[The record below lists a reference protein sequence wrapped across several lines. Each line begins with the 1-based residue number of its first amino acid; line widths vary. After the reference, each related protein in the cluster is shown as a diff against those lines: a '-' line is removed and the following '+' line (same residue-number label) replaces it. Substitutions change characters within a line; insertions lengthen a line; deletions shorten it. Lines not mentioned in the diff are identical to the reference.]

1 MCINFDIKLGQSS
14 EFPLLISFQRFHSF
28 NLFHSHNE
36 IRIQPRK
43 NVLTRPNFNY
53 NSLYF
58 PRRKNETKIVER
70 RMSKIGTKENSK
82 GEKNCRTNHSNFYFS
97 FHRKRTFLSSWR
109 EKKRK
114 ERCSSSLERKAFFL
128 KEGGA
133 RWLAIKQ
140 RRKLSAIV
148 PTLPSTP
155 SRTNEGEIRAKL
167 SRKIVSRPP
176 FTNSL
181 TAGDPP
187 EGGREGNNASPN
199 RNQIASPFITNRL
212 PFVLPPPPPPP
223 PPPSSWTSFAPL
235 FFAHHGIIEQDWWE
249 PRDWRLGEREETL
262 HPLHPSPPP
271 DISRFVEWFV
281 IHTRTNMCIIYLEYM
296 FHTIFPSSEVSIRF
310 RTRRYRST
318 LDGLA
323 WKHTFRGTYI
333 YIFSLLRRIQE
344 SRMREIERAHFWWEG
359 VRLWITIIY

>member
-1 MCINFDIKLGQSS
+1 
-14 EFPLLISFQRFHSF
+14 
-28 NLFHSHNE
+28 
-36 IRIQPRK
+36 
-43 NVLTRPNFNY
+43 
-53 NSLYF
+53 
-58 PRRKNETKIVER
+58 
-70 RMSKIGTKENSK
+70 MSKIGTKENSK

-262 HPLHPSPPP
+262 RPLHPSPPP

-281 IHTRTNMCIIYLEYM
+281 IHTRTHMCIIYLEYM

>member
-1 MCINFDIKLGQSS
+1 
-14 EFPLLISFQRFHSF
+14 
-28 NLFHSHNE
+28 
-36 IRIQPRK
+36 
-43 NVLTRPNFNY
+43 
-53 NSLYF
+53 
-58 PRRKNETKIVER
+58 
-70 RMSKIGTKENSK
+70 MSKIGTKENSK
-82 GEKNCRTNHSNFYFS
+82 KERNCRTNHPNFYFS

-109 EKKRK
+109 KKKRK
-114 ERCSSSLERKAFFL
+114 ERCSFSLERKAFFL

-167 SRKIVSRPP
+167 SQKIVSRPP

-212 PFVLPPPPPPP
+212 PFVLPPPPSPP

-333 YIFSLLRRIQE
+333 YIYIFFSSSDPRVEGERNWTSSFLMGGRSFMDYDYILKKKRKRK
-344 SRMREIERAHFWWEG
+344 RKTGGRKRGEIEEAGALSGRGPLARNNKQWEKWMG
-359 VRLWITIIY
+359 C